1 MMNQKNTLSI
11 LSTIMV
17 ALVCAC
23 MVSCDDE
30 SDPEPKV

>member
-17 ALVCAC
+17 ALVCHHGSIG
-23 MVSCDDE
+23 MRVHGFL
-30 SDPEPKV
+30 